1 MIDSSKCSTSLNC
14 VEIVSESNK
23 MNAFKS
29 IYQKNRD
36 EKKPVKMPFEK
47 LSNYQQFFE
56 VETVKTFTQK
66 LIKKHS

>member
-1 MIDSSKCSTSLNC
+1 MIDSLKCSISSNYEVTAL
-14 VEIVSESNK
+14 ESDK
-23 MNAFKS
+23 MEAFKS

-56 VETVKTFTQK
+56 VETVKTFTK
-66 LIKKHS
+66 NLNKKK

>member
-1 MIDSSKCSTSLNC
+1 MGEALGKSLKSSLTD
-14 VEIVSESNK
+14 K
-23 MNAFKS
+23 MEAFKS
-29 IYQKNRD
+29 IYQKNRN
-36 EKKPVKMPFEK
+36 EKKPVKMPFEI

>member
-1 MIDSSKCSTSLNC
+1 MGKALGKYLKSSMTD
-14 VEIVSESNK
+14 K
-23 MNAFKS
+23 MEAFKS
-29 IYQKNRD
+29 IYQKNRN

-66 LIKKHS
+66 LNNKLKS